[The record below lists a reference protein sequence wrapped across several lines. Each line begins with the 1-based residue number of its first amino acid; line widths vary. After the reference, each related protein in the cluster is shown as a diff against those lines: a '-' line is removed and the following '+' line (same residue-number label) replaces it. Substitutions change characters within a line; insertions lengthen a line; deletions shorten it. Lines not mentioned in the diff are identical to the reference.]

1 MTVKVGDIVYY
12 NGKAQR
18 IMVLSNKYNYVIFS
32 SNGKVSFP
40 DLSVLDTVNLEI
52 AKPHQF
58 EPGDTCVITPIT
70 EDEKQNYGVGWTKEM
85 NKYVGQIVTVTNTRI
100 SPVFGPIVYIDKG
113 YEFQT
118 YHLAPVYN
126 YDMI

>member
-1 MTVKVGDIVYY
+1 MAVKVGDIVYY

-58 EPGDTCVITPIT
+58 EPGDTCIIKHIT
-70 EDEKQNYGVGWTKEM
+70 EDEKQNYGVGWTK
-85 NKYVGQIVTVTNTRI
+85 
-100 SPVFGPIVYIDKG
+100 
-113 YEFQT
+113 
-118 YHLAPVYN
+118 
-126 YDMI
+126 

>member
-1 MTVKVGDIVYY
+1 MTAKIGDIVRY

-52 AKPHQF
+52 AKPH
-58 EPGDTCVITPIT
+58 
-70 EDEKQNYGVGWTKEM
+70 
-85 NKYVGQIVTVTNTRI
+85 
-100 SPVFGPIVYIDKG
+100 
-113 YEFQT
+113 
-118 YHLAPVYN
+118 
-126 YDMI
+126 

>member
-58 EPGDTCVITPIT
+58 D
-70 EDEKQNYGVGWTKEM
+70 
-85 NKYVGQIVTVTNTRI
+85 VGQIVTVTNTRI

-118 YHLAPVYN
+118 YHLAPVYD
-126 YDMI
+126 YDII